1 MIKPLTLPQV
11 QHVSGG
17 AKPKVELSASLQ
29 AALAGSPPKP
39 GVTATVT
46 LTIKF

>member
-1 MIKPLTLPQV
+1 MLKPLTHSQI

-17 AKPKVELSASLQ
+17 AKPKVELSVALN
-29 AALAGSPPKP
+29 AALQGTPPQP
-39 GVTATVT
+39 TVQATVT